1 MRFRSKR
8 MQEQEFM
15 AFEDEM
21 IRFTTNLLYNTSLGI
36 DAIRDRFSEQFG
48 EENLYIV
55 EELLDDE

>member
-8 MQEQEFM
+8 IQEQEFM

-21 IRFTTNLLYNTSLGI
+21 IRFTTNLLYNTTLGI

-55 EELLDDE
+55 EELLDEQ

>member
-21 IRFTTNLLYNTSLGI
+21 IRFTTNLLYNTTLDV
-36 DAIRDRFSEQFG
+36 DAIKDRFAEQFG

-55 EELLDDE
+55 DELMDEQ

>member
-21 IRFTTNLLYNTSLGI
+21 IRFTTNLLYNTTLGI

-55 EELLDDE
+55 EELLDEQ

>member
-21 IRFTTNLLYNTSLGI
+21 IRFTTNLLYNTTLGI
-36 DAIRDRFSEQFG
+36 DAIRERFSEQFG

-55 EELLDDE
+55 EELLDEQ